1 MYSVP
6 ALRVQIPQVFPMP
19 FAYAG
24 DNAGDIAVR
33 EPNAD
38 SERRFANNYAEPAPR
53 HDRVIWLSDDEY
65 VIA

>member
-1 MYSVP
+1 M
-6 ALRVQIPQVFPMP
+6 RFPMP
-19 FAYAG
+19 FASAG
-24 DNAGDIAVR
+24 DYACDIAVR